1 MTDIKITRRG
11 TEFSAYHDQRRLFSK
26 CFGQGNNKATKANA
40 LCNNIR
46 KKVEEHTGR
55 SWKITPERNRAC
67 KQKETKR
74 KSDIW
79 KKTSGQERDLYFLFS
94 SPVLTRCDVPGVP
107 VGPVSS
113 CLHYSQNFPS
123 PRLLPSDPEIWL
135 APGYNSSALWGMLE
149 LKWKEL
155 NWAAAAAREN
165 RTECKSELTHQ
176 REGVWSSLTVWLH
189 VGLLP

>member
-11 TEFSAYHDQRRLFSK
+11 TEFSGYHDQRRLFSK
-26 CFGQGNNKATKANA
+26 CFGQGDNKAAKGEAKDCC
-40 LCNNIR
+40 LRGQCPVNNIK

-55 SWKITPERNRAC
+55 SWKITPEQNRAC

-79 KKTSGQERDLYFLFS
+79 KETSGQERDLCFLFS

-113 CLHYSQNFPS
+113 CLHYSQNFLS
-123 PRLLPSDPEIWL
+123 PRLLPSDPEI
-135 APGYNSSALWGMLE
+135 
-149 LKWKEL
+149 
-155 NWAAAAAREN
+155 
-165 RTECKSELTHQ
+165 
-176 REGVWSSLTVWLH
+176 
-189 VGLLP
+189 